1 MNLNPFKKKSNH
13 TGKKIDAPVYKSKLG
28 KGNST
33 AQAKRKSDAAQS
45 SGVRLKRGFLQRL
58 YSVIHCDIKALWS
71 VWRPRERIIYMR
83 E

>member
-33 AQAKRKSDAAQS
+33 AQAKRKSDAVKTGVIKRSFLRRLLFVVS
-45 SGVRLKRGFLQRL
+45 S
-58 YSVIHCDIKALWS
+58 DIYALCFNRWHPE
-71 VWRPRERIIYMR
+71 VRIIYLK